1 VSSGEETE
9 APRRRPLGNK
19 NVRWD
24 TTPSES
30 EVSETSSQA
39 EAVVPVDKGKG
50 KATPVDKGKGK
61 ATPVDKG
68 KGKATP
74 KDPETPPQRAVCFSL
89 PSPGERALTGRRLE
103 AWHVYETV

>member
-1 VSSGEETE
+1 MSSGEETE

-61 ATPVDKG
+61 ATP
-68 KGKATP
+68 